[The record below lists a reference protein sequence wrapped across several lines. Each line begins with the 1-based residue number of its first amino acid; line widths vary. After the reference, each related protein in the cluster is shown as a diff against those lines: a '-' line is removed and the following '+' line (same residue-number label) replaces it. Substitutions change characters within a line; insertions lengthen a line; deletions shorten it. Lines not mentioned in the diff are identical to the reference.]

1 MIITFGNFK
10 GGIGKTTTTLL
21 FGYILEKM
29 YSKKVLLID
38 TDPQMNLTELAEM
51 SYKQELNREKN
62 IFSASFDQL
71 PTAEHIQPLGDSI
84 DILAGSWGMGEFE
97 KYAHEYYEE
106 KYLNLIFSSVLS
118 EVKAEYDFILID
130 TAPTTNLVNDNAII
144 ASNYVVLPTQTV
156 PLAFDSTK
164 KYYMYLR
171 EITNV
176 SDDFEIL
183 GVVPY
188 LVGRSATDTEFLA
201 KYKDFFLED
210 LFTNVI
216 QHSDRVKTW
225 SHKGITDD
233 KPYDKRTLG
242 MFADVVEEAL
252 NRIKEFEL
260 HV

>member
-21 FGYILEKM
+21 FGYILEKH

-51 SYKQELNREKN
+51 SYGKELNRDKN
-62 IFSASFDQL
+62 IFSASFDQQA
-71 PTAEHIQPLGDSI
+71 TVDHIQPLGNSI
-84 DILAGSWGMGEFE
+84 DILSGNWDMGEFE
-97 KYAHEYYEE
+97 KFAYETYD
-106 KYLNLIFSSVLS
+106 KKHLNIIFSTILS
-118 EVKAEYDFILID
+118 EIEDEYDYILID

-144 ASNYVVLPTQTV
+144 ASDYVVLPTQTV

-171 EITNV
+171 EIKNV
-176 SDDFEIL
+176 SDNFEIL

-188 LVGRSATDTEFLA
+188 LVGKSATDTQFLA

-210 LFTNVI
+210 LFGNVI

-225 SHKGITDD
+225 SYKGITEN
-233 KPYDKRTLG
+233 KSYDQRTLN
-242 MFADVVEEAL
+242 MFGKVVEEAL
-252 NRIKEFEL
+252 ERIKEYEL
-260 HV
+260 NV